1 MSLTSGSRLGP
12 YEIGVSIGA
21 GGMGE
26 VFRARDTRLGRDVAI
41 KVLPASLAQDHDRVT
56 RFKRE
61 AQVLAS
67 LNHPNIAAIYGLE
80 ETETPT
86 SSGEAGRV
94 IALILE
100 LVAGEDLSERLGRG
114 ALPVDEAIAIARE
127 IVAGLEA
134 AHEKGIIH
142 RDLKPGNIKLAADGK
157 VKILDF
163 GLAKALDNESSIS
176 NGSTQLSHSPTISRH
191 ATEAGM
197 ILGTAAYMSPE
208 QARGKPVDKRA
219 DIWAFGVVLFETLSG
234 TRLFAGETLSDT
246 LAAVLRQDVDWKL
259 LPVDTPRGVQRL
271 LRRCLERDPKKRLHD
286 ISDAHF
292 DLDDVEPNVASASAP
307 STVITQAPSSS
318 WKSSVGRVIAA
329 VLVTAGVV
337 AIVSRG
343 SRSQP
348 TPPLS
353 RLSILA
359 PGGLDVYPDSVTVAI
374 SPDGTKVAFV
384 VGSVSQSDLQLWVR
398 SLDSMTSTRLE
409 GTEGASLPFW
419 SPDSKR
425 IGFFTSTKLKTIA
438 ASGGRAEILCDVA
451 GGRGGAW
458 TRDNTILFAPD
469 ASGALFKIPATGGSP
484 VAVTKLDSA
493 RKEVSHRFPT
503 LLPDDEHFLYA
514 SLPGKNGRF
523 DIFAGSLKDDSHEL
537 IGTMDNAPVYAEPGW
552 LVSSRQG
559 VLSAQAFDAR
569 TRKMSGDPIS
579 LGDEPGAI
587 LDPAFSFTAGP
598 SASVSRTGSL
608 VYFAP
613 PSANTIA
620 VWVDTAGQVVGNLNI
635 PPGHYSGV
643 MLSPD
648 GKTAALTRATS
659 PSESGIWLADVARGG
674 ASPFSTGHGLN
685 SSPVWSPDGTRVVFS
700 GDRDGPF
707 SIYSRSVGDAAPE
720 TLLYKSDVQ
729 FKNVASWSPDGK
741 WMTLT
746 QLDQDTAQNVWILD
760 ANGQGELRLHVRGP
774 VRDNAGPFSPDGRWI
789 TYMAE
794 DTGRFEVYAQSF
806 PAPGNKVQISRD
818 GGSIA
823 WWTKDGRTMFFVD
836 DRFAS
841 LWSVD
846 VESGPT
852 LRVGQ
857 PKKLGNLPANVIW
870 IDAAP
875 DRKRFLALVPEHK
888 GQGTLTVVQNWR
900 AAIK

>member
-1 MSLTSGSRLGP
+1 
-12 YEIGVSIGA
+12 
-21 GGMGE
+21 
-26 VFRARDTRLGRDVAI
+26 
-41 KVLPASLAQDHDRVT
+41 
-56 RFKRE
+56 
-61 AQVLAS
+61 
-67 LNHPNIAAIYGLE
+67 
-80 ETETPT
+80 
-86 SSGEAGRV
+86 
-94 IALILE
+94 
-100 LVAGEDLSERLGRG
+100 
-114 ALPVDEAIAIARE
+114 
-127 IVAGLEA
+127 
-134 AHEKGIIH
+134 
-142 RDLKPGNIKLAADGK
+142 
-157 VKILDF
+157 
-163 GLAKALDNESSIS
+163 
-176 NGSTQLSHSPTISRH
+176 
-191 ATEAGM
+191 
-197 ILGTAAYMSPE
+197 
-208 QARGKPVDKRA
+208 
-219 DIWAFGVVLFETLSG
+219 
-234 TRLFAGETLSDT
+234 
-246 LAAVLRQDVDWKL
+246 
-259 LPVDTPRGVQRL
+259 
-271 LRRCLERDPKKRLHD
+271 
-286 ISDAHF
+286 
-292 DLDDVEPNVASASAP
+292 
-307 STVITQAPSSS
+307 
-318 WKSSVGRVIAA
+318 
-329 VLVTAGVV
+329 
-337 AIVSRG
+337 
-343 SRSQP
+343 
-348 TPPLS
+348 
-353 RLSILA
+353 
-359 PGGLDVYPDSVTVAI
+359 
-374 SPDGTKVAFV
+374 
-384 VGSVSQSDLQLWVR
+384 
-398 SLDSMTSTRLE
+398 MTSTRLE

-438 ASGGRAEILCDVA
+438 ASGGRAEVLCDVS

-458 TRDNTILFAPD
+458 APGNTILFAPD
-469 ASGALFKIPATGGSP
+469 AGGTLFKIPATGGSP
-484 VAVTKLDSA
+484 VAITKLDPA

-503 LLPDDEHFLYA
+503 MLPDGEHFLYA

-523 DIFAGSLKDDSHEL
+523 DIFAGSLKDDSREL
-537 IGTMDNAPVYAEPGW
+537 IGAMDNAPVYGEPGW

-569 TRKMSGDPIS
+569 TRKLSGDPVS

-598 SASVSRTGSL
+598 SASLSQTGAL

-613 PSANTIA
+613 PSVNTTP
-620 VWVDTAGQVVGNLNI
+620 VWVDTTGQVVGRLDV

-648 GKTAALTRATS
+648 GRTAALTRATS

-700 GDRDGPF
+700 SDRDGPF

-729 FKNVASWSPDGK
+729 FKNAASWSPDGK
-741 WMTLT
+741 WITVT

-760 ANGQGELRLHVRGP
+760 ATGQGELKLHTRGP
-774 VRDNAGPFSPDGRWI
+774 VRDNAGPFSPDGRWV
-789 TYMAE
+789 TYMSE

-806 PAPGNKVQISRD
+806 PTPGNKVQVSRE

-823 WWTKDGRTMFFVD
+823 WWTKDGRTLFFTD

-857 PKKLGNLPANVIW
+857 PKKLGDLPPNVIW

-875 DRKRFLALVPEHK
+875 DRKRFLAIVPEHK